1 MAWKQT
7 LWPRIVDTDSS
18 RQAVRTAVKV
28 STIWAVFSGVFA
40 LIALFS
46 GRSVTENPDSTR
58 VLYDGWSLLD
68 ASLFG
73 LVAWKIRAMSRGWSI
88 AGLILAALNILLSL
102 TAGQFNPLIFLVYI
116 TIIFGFINGV
126 RGTFAYHRWHADEAI
141 RALGLAPPRRPE

>member
-1 MAWKQT
+1 
-7 LWPRIVDTDSS
+7 
-18 RQAVRTAVKV
+18 
-28 STIWAVFSGVFA
+28 
-40 LIALFS
+40 
-46 GRSVTENPDSTR
+46 

-141 RALGLAPPRRPE
+141 RALGLAPPRRLE